1 MPDGPTSAIPVGTQF
16 SPALIDLSEFLK
28 AVIAH
33 SGDKAAIQEAIFA
46 PPVHLKRHSVPS
58 SRRTAALPLEAAVQ
72 YGLLTPQVYKATEL
86 THELVRL
93 QGASLYDRFAQHILL
108 QCKGLQV
115 VEAIEQMQ
123 LNYNQG
129 SSAVP
134 VTADTIA
141 RYLTENGLPIGEHNG
156 QINTMR
162 MYLAQAGVFPSSK
175 ASAWTINRQ
184 RVNELLGINGE
195 LMRVLSA
202 FEPLQREF
210 TLALCRL
217 NPTAWV
223 KAAEVR
229 DYAEAISDQGTRF
242 PRGNTRTYIEPL
254 EKAGLI
260 EFASGGTASGKSI
273 RLRTTSSFNRG
284 ILEPFF
290 RVTATNLNLDA
301 TTTQYFRMQPKD
313 IFADLSSSDKYRKG
327 VALEAL
333 AVYVMRLLGLRLRG
347 WRKRAAETGGAE
359 IDALMAGTLGAVAT
373 KWQVQ
378 CKNTP
383 GSAVRLEDIAKEV
396 GLVGLTGVTHL
407 LFLTTGRYTRDALK
421 YAHRTMQTSSL
432 SIYLMDSKDIDRIR
446 ENPSTLTKLLMEKS
460 ESIQTQWLN
469 RPAWLDD
476 PMSSPN

>member
-1 MPDGPTSAIPVGTQF
+1 M
-16 SPALIDLSEFLK
+16 
-28 AVIAH
+28 
-33 SGDKAAIQEAIFA
+33 
-46 PPVHLKRHSVPS
+46 
-58 SRRTAALPLEAAVQ
+58 
-72 YGLLTPQVYKATEL
+72 
-86 THELVRL
+86 
-93 QGASLYDRFAQHILL
+93 
-108 QCKGLQV
+108 
-115 VEAIEQMQ
+115 
-123 LNYNQG
+123 
-129 SSAVP
+129 VP

-162 MYLAQAGVFPSSK
+162 MYLAQAGVFPSSR

-184 RVNELLGINGE
+184 RVNELLGINSE

-273 RLRTTSSFNRG
+273 RLRTTSSFNRE

-290 RVTATNLNLDA
+290 RATATNLNLDA

-359 IDALMAGTLGAVAT
+359 IDALMAGILGTVTT

-378 CKNTP
+378 CKNHAWQCRP
-383 GSAVRLEDIAKEV
+383 L
-396 GLVGLTGVTHL
+396 
-407 LFLTTGRYTRDALK
+407 GRYRQRGWASGANRGNTLAIPYNRQVHARRFEVCLSY
-421 YAHRTMQTSSL
+421 YANFEPKHLPDGQQGCRPSS
-432 SIYLMDSKDIDRIR
+432 R
-446 ENPSTLTKLLMEKS
+446 EP
-460 ESIQTQWLN
+460 
-469 RPAWLDD
+469 
-476 PMSSPN
+476 